1 MTSQWAPCLKS
12 PSSRLLGQPF
22 AQPHINEDIKTARH
36 WPLGRNPQVTGGFPS
51 QRIRNAS
58 CFFQNIYFDWHIST
72 STKSQSILIDFQIP
86 CYHFNYRLLVSHKH
100 KHHLP
105 SCGYIAC
112 TPCKLTPVN
121 ASETNYVLSG
131 ILVYDKHSFN
141 CFNIVRILS
150 VQYIW
155 NYFVG
160 NVLWC
165 IFMYVIFIFSFSVV
179 ALFYPIS
186 TK

>member
-1 MTSQWAPCLKS
+1 MFLSKYIF
-12 PSSRLLGQPF
+12 RL
-22 AQPHINEDIKTARH
+22 A
-36 WPLGRNPQVTGGFPS
+36 
-51 QRIRNAS
+51 
-58 CFFQNIYFDWHIST
+58 YFHFYQ
-72 STKSQSILIDFQIP
+72 SQSILIDFQIP
-86 CYHFNYRLLVSHKH
+86 CYHFNYRLLVSHTH
-100 KHHLP
+100 KHHRQ

-141 CFNIVRILS
+141 CFNIARILS

-165 IFMYVIFIFSFSVV
+165 IFMYVIFIFSFRLWHCSILFLLNKETVNILNNFNTFWNNTGFGGPKRNQHSMGRAFV
-179 ALFYPIS
+179 AYNAFWQHAYYWCINVNLL
-186 TK
+186 